1 MDEANELAR
10 ALERTVAG
18 PMWHGPAL
26 AELLSDVTAEQ
37 AASRPIPGAHSIW
50 ELVLHIAAWARIA
63 RERLEGTAVGDP
75 GPADDWPAAPA
86 PHAEVWARAVAGL
99 GEAYG
104 ALARTTES
112 LSGVDLQGEVGGR
125 GYSARTM
132 LHGVIEHGT
141 YHGGQIAIL
150 KRALGSLR

>member
-26 AELLSDVTAEQ
+26 AELLSEVTAEQ
-37 AASRPIPGAHSIW
+37 AALRPVPGAHSIW
-50 ELVLHIAAWARIA
+50 ELALHIAAWADIA
-63 RERLEGTAVGDP
+63 RGRLEGAALEDP
-75 GPADDWPAAPA
+75 TPAEDWPAAPA
-86 PHAEVWARAVAGL
+86 PGEEAWARAVAGL
-99 GEAYG
+99 GAAYG
-104 ALARTTES
+104 ALARTTRS
-112 LSGVDLQGEVGGR
+112 LSGADLQREVRGR

-150 KRALGSLR
+150 KRALGALR